1 MTLLPPRSG
10 HHIPLTW
17 SPTTLEGGNGQLPLG
32 GGDLPNVTKLAGGSI
47 SLWAL
52 SPHMPDSQP
61 WATSCH
67 ICFPSRPQRGALTGS
82 GTPVGPVT

>member
-1 MTLLPPRSG
+1 MTLLPHRSG

-47 SLWAL
+47 S
-52 SPHMPDSQP
+52 P
-61 WATSCH
+61 
-67 ICFPSRPQRGALTGS
+67 
-82 GTPVGPVT
+82 